1 MRRVTV
7 SSFFQ
12 QTLQYPDGTVRV
24 KFPSGVLE
32 TKYPNGRVRVKD
44 VNGKLIMDTHFPID
58 DC

>member
-1 MRRVTV
+1 VL
-7 SSFFQ
+7 SFK

-44 VNGKLIMDTHFPID
+44 AGGKLIMDTHFPIED
-58 DC
+58 V